1 MIVLRL
7 STRRFWNGDNI
18 IGIDVTTIIMICREE
33 VIIAWKCIDNG
44 KNLLLWVEWRINQ
57 RFLYCQDKIDT
68 TT

>member
-18 IGIDVTTIIMICREE
+18 IGIDVTTIMMICREE
-33 VIIAWKCIDNG
+33 VIIAWKFIDNG
-44 KNLLLWVEWRINQ
+44 KILLW
-57 RFLYCQDKIDT
+57 FLYCQDKIDT